1 MINHAAQR
9 NTSESTQCRA
19 HLNKHFKTVFFI
31 RFRTSVLLSKR
42 RSSHSVAAN
51 YSSFSRVFSENSTDP
66 SSFVGFD
73 VIYIHRSLRLVLAVL
88 LLSLTP
94 ATVSPNFAVNH
105 SSFSY
110 VYCENSTVLTSKI
123 FFSFRLGAVLLSSS
137 TPATVTF
144 VFRNLR
150 SLCVSVLCCC

>member
-19 HLNKHFKTVFFI
+19 HLNKHFKTVF
-31 RFRTSVLLSKR
+31 
-42 RSSHSVAAN
+42 

-110 VYCENSTVLTSKI
+110 VYCENSTG
-123 FFSFRLGAVLLSSS
+123 FDG
-137 TPATVTF
+137 
-144 VFRNLR
+144 
-150 SLCVSVLCCC
+150 